1 MCILFLFFSRAHV
14 TKIEQSGL
22 LAFGLLVCIKSLD
35 SVTFFCARCIIV
47 VFDFEVKKTEINVCI
62 RHICSK

>member
-1 MCILFLFFSRAHV
+1 MCILFFFFSRAHV

-47 VFDFEVKKTEINVCI
+47 VFDSKLKKQ
-62 RHICSK
+62 R